1 MIKHWCDV
9 CNDEMTE
16 EIYYFEVRIEAKAPC
31 GIPLYKP
38 ELYKEYRS
46 LELCGNCNYLLRGRI
61 DKAEADLK
69 IEIAERKIATTIG
82 TKEKV

>member
-31 GIPLYKP
+31 GIPYINLSCTKSIGVWSCVVIVIIY
-38 ELYKEYRS
+38 
-46 LELCGNCNYLLRGRI
+46 CGDVLTRLKRI
-61 DKAEADLK
+61 
-69 IEIAERKIATTIG
+69 
-82 TKEKV
+82 